1 MLLCTLALTM
11 QVAAVPPAARVTSS
25 QQNASH
31 RPALVEVEL
40 ADGRLSGAA
49 SHGRYSHLPPSPR
62 PSVWFE

>member
-25 QQNASH
+25 QQNASP

-40 ADGRLSGAA
+40 ADGRLSGPAVQ
-49 SHGRYSHLPPSPR
+49 SSPSR
-62 PSVWFE
+62 PSVQKRV